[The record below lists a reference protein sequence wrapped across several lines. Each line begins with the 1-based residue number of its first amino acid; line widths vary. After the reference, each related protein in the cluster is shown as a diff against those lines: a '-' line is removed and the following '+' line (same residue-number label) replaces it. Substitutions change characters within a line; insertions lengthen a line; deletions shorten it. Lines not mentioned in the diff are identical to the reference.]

1 MALFT
6 AVAGVRI
13 YIGNQLP
20 NDAQIV
26 QSGLNTVVGAA
37 AAGDFEF
44 VRQLDRVVAQIKLLV
59 DFFTQSEGV
68 IQAVL
73 AGGSLAGDHRTDQ
86 GASAASHEASRSDE
100 FLEGGNVV
108 KVNAP
113 DFHGETGGELYFAAA
128 KFLSGL
134 SQDGGLLRSDLA
146 VDCNHPGVEQIGAFV
161 VQEAQSFD
169 PLDFCS
175 ADGTSHKYFLLFF
188 LS

>member
-73 AGGSLAGDHRTDQ
+73 AGGSLAGDTGRTREPVPPVMRPA
-86 GASAASHEASRSDE
+86 GAMNSWKAGMSS
-100 FLEGGNVV
+100 
-108 KVNAP
+108 K
-113 DFHGETGGELYFAAA
+113 
-128 KFLSGL
+128 
-134 SQDGGLLRSDLA
+134 
-146 VDCNHPGVEQIGAFV
+146 
-161 VQEAQSFD
+161 
-169 PLDFCS
+169 
-175 ADGTSHKYFLLFF
+175 
-188 LS
+188 